1 MFFDIKIICKL
12 LICIMDENI
21 IVLLIYVILN
31 LVFSIYNLNFMSN
44 FSVLLKI

>member
-1 MFFDIKIICKL
+1 
-12 LICIMDENI
+12 MDENI

-31 LVFSIYNLNFMSN
+31 LVINNLNFMSN

>member
-1 MFFDIKIICKL
+1 
-12 LICIMDENI
+12 MDENI
-21 IVLLIYVILN
+21 IVLLIYVIMN